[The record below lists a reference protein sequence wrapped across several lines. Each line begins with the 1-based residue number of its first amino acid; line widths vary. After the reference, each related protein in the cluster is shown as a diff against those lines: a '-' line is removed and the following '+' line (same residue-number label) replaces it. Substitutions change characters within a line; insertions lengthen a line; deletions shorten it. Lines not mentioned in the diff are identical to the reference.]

1 MLAKFFKNRLK
12 EASTYRG
19 IIVLLGIFG
28 VSIDPEKGD
37 AIVAACLALYGVAAA
52 FFPDKFGAQEVKPG
66 PPAKAIPPT
75 PKLQGEERAG
85 KGAKVPGQ
93 FL

>member
-1 MLAKFFKNRLK
+1 MFAKFIKNRLR

-28 VSIDPEKGD
+28 VSIEPEKAD
-37 AIVAACLALYGVAAA
+37 AIVAACIALYGVLAA
-52 FFPDKFGAQEVKPG
+52 FFPDKFGAQEVKPD
-66 PPAKAIPPT
+66 PPAKAIPP

-85 KGAKVPGQ
+85 RSAKVPGQ
-93 FL
+93 FA

>member
-52 FFPDKFGAQEVKPG
+52 FFPDKFGTQEAKPD
-66 PPAKAIPPT
+66 PPAKAIPP
-75 PKLQGEERAG
+75 PKLQGKERAG
-85 KGAKVPGQ
+85 RGAKVPGQ

>member
-1 MLAKFFKNRLK
+1 MLAKFFKNRLR

-19 IIVLLGIFG
+19 LIVLLGIFG

-37 AIVAACLALYGVAAA
+37 AIVAACIALYGVAAA
-52 FFPDKFGAQEVKPG
+52 FFPDKFSTQEVKPD
-66 PPAKAIPPT
+66 PPAKTVPT

-85 KGAKVPGQ
+85 RSAKVPGQ

>member
-1 MLAKFFKNRLK
+1 MFAKFFKNRLK

-37 AIVAACLALYGVAAA
+37 AIVAACIALYGVAAA
-52 FFPDKFGAQEVKPG
+52 FFPDKFGPQEEKPDS
-66 PPAKAIPPT
+66 PAKAIPP

-85 KGAKVPGQ
+85 KGARVPGQ

>member
-1 MLAKFFKNRLK
+1 MLAKFFKNRLR

-28 VSIDPEKGD
+28 VSIEPEKGD
-37 AIVAACLALYGVAAA
+37 AIVAACIALYGVAAA
-52 FFPDKFGAQEVKPG
+52 FFPDKFGTQEVKPD
-66 PPAKAIPPT
+66 PPAKVTTPA

-85 KGAKVPGQ
+85 RSAKVPGQ